1 MIDFRIQLLVVVV
14 VLYMLNKALSGTL
27 QKLGITKSE
36 KEEEQE
42 KTVEK
47 LGQMNYWKPSYYKD
61 LQKKHPRKVALSNPN
76 TVEAYSKLFYDAS
89 GVFNDDEEKV
99 FGALR
104 SMKYASQLSQVSER
118 FFQMYKK
125 DLYNYLQSFM
135 SEKELFTVAQIVSK
149 LESGV
154 IK

>member
-1 MIDFRIQLLVVVV
+1 M
-14 VLYMLNKALSGTL
+14 
-27 QKLGITKSE
+27 
-36 KEEEQE
+36 
-42 KTVEK
+42 
-47 LGQMNYWKPSYYKD
+47 
-61 LQKKHPRKVALSNPN
+61 
-76 TVEAYSKLFYDAS
+76 FYEAS
-89 GVFNDDEEKV
+89 GVFNDNEEKV
-99 FGALR
+99 YGALR

>member
-14 VLYMLNKALSGTL
+14 VLYILNKALSGTL

-61 LQKKHPRKVALSNPN
+61 LQKKTP
-76 TVEAYSKLFYDAS
+76 SKS
-89 GVFNDDEEKV
+89 C
-99 FGALR
+99 
-104 SMKYASQLSQVSER
+104 
-118 FFQMYKK
+118 
-125 DLYNYLQSFM
+125 
-135 SEKELFTVAQIVSK
+135 T
-149 LESGV
+149 
-154 IK
+154 IKPEHR